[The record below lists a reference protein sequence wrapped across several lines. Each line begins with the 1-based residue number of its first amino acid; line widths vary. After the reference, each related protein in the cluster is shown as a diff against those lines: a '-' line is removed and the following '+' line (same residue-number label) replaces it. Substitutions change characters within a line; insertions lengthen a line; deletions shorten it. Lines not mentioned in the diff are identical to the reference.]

1 MGKSESSIHTGP
13 KSDSGYGDDAA
24 SVHTPSVHTPSVHTP
39 QDDLANHPLARKG
52 YEIGPASSLQI
63 GDVFEFLWADTH
75 EFEWEWK
82 CLGYNRFIVLR
93 HSDTFP
99 HHCVCIPI
107 SNGGKIEFA
116 KPGID
121 NHQQGYVYAEGEVPN
136 EGDRHRLPYSPIS
149 IELKPGKLRVKED
162 SRVNYADILEIDH
175 DSQVMVVGDVAR
187 YFDRVRRNVN
197 KATMRKVLVKAL
209 EAYRAKKDGE
219 AAAVAALAGDQQAP
233 PPPTPPPVDENHY
246 GSHAPEFAKPNY
258 KPTDSQLSLNLRGGA
273 RLHRSRSPTA
283 SIRSRAERAGPDR
296 RQSHDQERRHQK
308 RRERERERG
317 HGERGRDRSTSR
329 DTVRDDEVGTSYR
342 YSSTDQET
350 YRLSYAE
357 QERRKEFARPSLPR
371 SGSSRKGQSQSQS
384 QSRGYSGA
392 VAADANAVPS
402 SIAVLRQGASKNSNY
417 DIRSMHDVA
426 LAGYQHDEH
435 E

>member
-1 MGKSESSIHTGP
+1 MGKSEASIHTGP
-13 KSDSGYGDDAA
+13 KSDSGYGDDA
-24 SVHTPSVHTPSVHTP
+24 VSVHTPSVHTP
-39 QDDLANHPLARKG
+39 QDDLANHPLAKKG
-52 YEIGPASSLQI
+52 YEIGPASGLQI

-121 NHQQGYVYAEGEVPN
+121 SHQQGYVYAEGELPN

-162 SRVNYADILEIDH
+162 SRANYADILEIDH

-209 EAYRAKKDGE
+209 EAYRSKKNGE
-219 AAAVAALAGDQQAP
+219 TEAVEALSGDQQAP
-233 PPPTPPPVDENHY
+233 PPPTPPPYYGNH
-246 GSHAPEFAKPNY
+246 GPEFSKTNY
-258 KPTDSQLSLNLRGGA
+258 KPSESQLSLNLRGGA
-273 RLHRSRSPTA
+273 RIHRSRSPTA
-283 SIRSRAERAGPDR
+283 SIRSRASRAGPDR
-296 RQSHDQERRHQK
+296 RSSYDQERRHKKQ
-308 RRERERERG
+308 REQQRTR
-317 HGERGRDRSTSR
+317 ERGRDSDRSRSR
-329 DTVRDDEVGTSYR
+329 SDGREDEPGTSYR
-342 YSSTDQET
+342 MSNGEPET

-357 QERRKEFARPSLPR
+357 QERRKEFSKPPLPR
-371 SGSSRKGQSQSQS
+371 SSSSRGKQSSHSQNQS
-384 QSRGYSGA
+384 QSRAYKT
-392 VAADANAVPS
+392 AADANAVPS
-402 SIAVLRQGASKNSNY
+402 SIAVLRQGAPKNSNY

-426 LAGYQHDEH
+426 LAGYQHEEH

>member
-1 MGKSESSIHTGP
+1 MAK
-13 KSDSGYGDDAA
+13 
-24 SVHTPSVHTPSVHTP
+24 
-39 QDDLANHPLARKG
+39 KG
-52 YEIGPASSLQI
+52 YEIGPASGLQI

-121 NHQQGYVYAEGEVPN
+121 SNQQGYVYAEGDVPN

-162 SRVNYADILEIDH
+162 SRANYADILEIDH

-197 KATMRKVLVKAL
+197 KATMRKTLVKAL
-209 EAYRAKKDGE
+209 EAYRAKKDGD
-219 AAAVAALAGDQQAP
+219 AAAVAAMSGDDLDAP
-233 PPPTPPPVDENHY
+233 PPPTPPIDENRN
-246 GSHAPEFAKPNY
+246 GSRSYKPNE
-258 KPTDSQLSLNLRGGA
+258 SQLSLDLRGGA

-283 SIRSRAERAGPDR
+283 SIRSRASRAGLDR
-296 RQSHDQERRHQK
+296 RSSHDPDRRHQK
-308 RRERERERG
+308 KREKQREREGG
-317 HGERGRDRSTSR
+317 HDRSSSR
-329 DTVRDDEVGTSYR
+329 DTVRDEDTDTSYR
-342 YSSTDQET
+342 MSKTDQDT

-357 QERRKEFARPSLPR
+357 QERRKEFARPNLPR
-371 SGSSRKGQSQSQS
+371 SSTSRNS
-384 QSRGYSGA
+384 YSHHSKYA
-392 VAADANAVPS
+392 NADANAVPS
-402 SIAVLRQGASKNSNY
+402 SIALLRQGAPKNSNY

-426 LAGYQHDEH
+426 LAGHQQEQND
-435 E
+435 

>member
-1 MGKSESSIHTGP
+1 MGKSEPSIHAP
-13 KSDSGYGDDAA
+13 KSDSGYGDDPVIATA
-24 SVHTPSVHTPSVHTP
+24 P
-39 QDDLANHPLARKG
+39 QDEPFTHPLARKG
-52 YEIGPASSLQI
+52 YEIGPASNLNI

-121 NHQQGYVYAEGEVPN
+121 THQQGYVYAEGDVPN

-149 IELKPGKLRVKED
+149 IELKPGKLRVKEE

-197 KATMRKVLVKAL
+197 KATMRKVLPP
-209 EAYRAKKDGE
+209 ESSSS
-219 AAAVAALAGDQQAP
+219 AANAP
-233 PPPTPPPVDENHY
+233 PPPTPPPGENHHH
-246 GSHAPEFAKPNY
+246 HASEYANY
-258 KPTDSQLSLNLRGGA
+258 NPSQSQLSLNLRGGA
-273 RLHRSRSPTA
+273 RLPRSSSPTA
-283 SIRSRAERAGPDR
+283 SIRSRAERAGPER
-296 RQSHDQERRHQK
+296 RGERDQERRHQRQREQRREK
-308 RRERERERG
+308 DRGQRDKDRGRDRDRERERESSSAR
-317 HGERGRDRSTSR
+317 E
-329 DTVRDDEVGTSYR
+329 DEV
-342 YSSTDQET
+342 STT
-350 YRLSYAE
+350 YRLSHAE
-357 QERRKEFARPSLPR
+357 QERRKEFPKQQQQPLPR
-371 SGSSRKGQSQSQS
+371 SSGRRMSYSQAAAA
-384 QSRGYSGA
+384 GA
-392 VAADANAVPS
+392 DMNAVPS
-402 SIAVLRQGASKNSNY
+402 SIAVLRQGAQKNSNY

-426 LAGYQHDEH
+426 LAGYHHQQDQND
-435 E
+435 

>member
-24 SVHTPSVHTPSVHTP
+24 SLHAPSVHTPSVHTP
-39 QDDLANHPLARKG
+39 QDELANHPLAKKG
-52 YEIGPASSLQI
+52 YEIGPASGLQI

-107 SNGGKIEFA
+107 SNGGKTEFA

-162 SRVNYADILEIDH
+162 SRANYADILEIDH

-197 KATMRKVLVKAL
+197 KATMRKTLIKAL
-209 EAYRAKKDGE
+209 EAYRAKKNGDE
-219 AAAVAALAGDQQAP
+219 AAVAAMSGDDTDAP
-233 PPPTPPPVDENHY
+233 PPPTPPIDENRR
-246 GSHAPEFAKPNY
+246 PEYAKQIYKQPNE
-258 KPTDSQLSLNLRGGA
+258 SQLSLNLRGGA
-273 RLHRSRSPTA
+273 KLHRSRSPTA
-283 SIRSRAERAGPDR
+283 SIRSRASRAGPDR
-296 RQSHDQERRHQK
+296 RSSHDPERRHQK
-308 RRERERERG
+308 QRERD
-317 HGERGRDRSTSR
+317 RGRDSSRSRSR
-329 DTVRDDEVGTSYR
+329 DTIREEGAGTSYR
-342 YSSTDQET
+342 MANADQEA

-357 QERRKEFARPSLPR
+357 QERRKEFSRPPLPR
-371 SGSSRKGQSQSQS
+371 SSSSRKSKYANTDS
-384 QSRGYSGA
+384 
-392 VAADANAVPS
+392 NAVPS
-402 SIAVLRQGASKNSNY
+402 SIAVLRQGAQKNSNY

-426 LAGYQHDEH
+426 LAGYQHEQHD
-435 E
+435 